1 MKKIVFYCDLLLH
14 CTSINVYVS
23 MQFSSYVLFDCDE
36 MDLKDVI
43 LPACLLFQILNIFL
57 VVTQVSL

>member
-1 MKKIVFYCDLLLH
+1 
-14 CTSINVYVS
+14 